1 MRLNSTISPSS
12 DRGDDDDDDDDEEGE
27 EEEEEEEVEEDEEEG
42 LRVSGFLQ
50 TGQGTIPRRAL
61 T

>member
-1 MRLNSTISPSS
+1 MSPSS
-12 DRGDDDDDDDDEEGE
+12 ARADDDDDDDEEE
-27 EEEEEEEVEEDEEEG
+27 EVEEVEEDEEEG

-61 T
+61 I